1 MVNIKNYT
9 KAELSLQEE
18 KEQNIQLYYN
28 SIGMELKETTSLLTD
43 DIAKRIYRKLVLLLP
58 NTIASDEYILSIL
71 ASNIADFKYYCKL
84 LSEYRKANNVEAY
97 ISIQKLKTSTSNSI
111 LTQLKSLGLTP
122 DTRNKIT
129 FIFDEGEEEE
139 FE

>member
-1 MVNIKNYT
+1 MIKNYT
-9 KAELSLQEE
+9 KTEITLQEE
-18 KEQNIQLYYN
+18 KEQNIQAYYN
-28 SIGMELKETTSLLTD
+28 SIGMELKETTSLLGD

-58 NTIASDEYILSIL
+58 NTISSDEYVLSIL

-122 DTRNKIT
+122 DSRSKVT
-129 FIFDEGEEEE
+129 FIFDENDEDGYE
-139 FE
+139 